1 MLLILLLSCLAVAAR
16 LPLVVRL
23 PRQSRRVGDRGDFD
37 RAVLRD
43 RLPELN
49 CDVAGGMLTDS
60 EATSVRL
67 EIQRRLIAA
76 DSVPRTTPQR
86 RGRSPVLG
94 WAAAGGA
101 VALYLLM
108 GAPAIPGSPFAAPAA
123 VASEAPDAGS
133 GPAGHNDLPLALDK
147 LTQKLKADP
156 SNTDGWVLY
165 ARTAGS
171 LRRWDQ
177 ALEGYR
183 HAMALGAVSPDI
195 QAGYGET
202 LVLQADGVVTPAAHD
217 AFVAALKDDPRQDVA
232 QYYLALA
239 AGQGGQPEKAI
250 ALFQGLLASIPE
262 DSPMRAEIG
271 KRIGE
276 AANAAG
282 LPVPPLA
289 KGTPAEADDPD
300 AAAIDA
306 VAGLPNNEQKTMIAD
321 MVAKLAAR
329 LAAEP
334 RDVDGWMRLGH
345 AYVVMNERDKA
356 ADAYDHAVALTPGD
370 ADIRLQAAE
379 GLLSGLKPD
388 DPLPLQAVAM
398 LRQVETIAPEQPA
411 VLWYLG
417 IVAARNDRPV
427 EAKQY
432 WTRLLARL
440 PGDGADAKMVKGAMA
455 SLQGG

>member
-1 MLLILLLSCLAVAAR
+1 
-16 LPLVVRL
+16 
-23 PRQSRRVGDRGDFD
+23 
-37 RAVLRD
+37 
-43 RLPELN
+43 
-49 CDVAGGMLTDS
+49 
-60 EATSVRL
+60 
-67 EIQRRLIAA
+67 
-76 DSVPRTTPQR
+76 
-86 RGRSPVLG
+86 
-94 WAAAGGA
+94 
-101 VALYLLM
+101 
-108 GAPAIPGSPFAAPAA
+108 
-123 VASEAPDAGS
+123 
-133 GPAGHNDLPLALDK
+133 
-147 LTQKLKADP
+147 
-156 SNTDGWVLY
+156 
-165 ARTAGS
+165 
-171 LRRWDQ
+171 
-177 ALEGYR
+177 
-183 HAMALGAVSPDI
+183 
-195 QAGYGET
+195 
-202 LVLQADGVVTPAAHD
+202 
-217 AFVAALKDDPRQDVA
+217 
-232 QYYLALA
+232 
-239 AGQGGQPEKAI
+239 
-250 ALFQGLLASIPE
+250 
-262 DSPMRAEIG
+262 MRAEIG

-306 VAGLPNNEQKTMIAD
+306 VAGLPNNEQKTMIAG